1 MMRLSS
7 DAARLVRE
15 IFAET
20 IRLHEQVAANV
31 DAVVHASEAMVKAL
45 GQGRKVLAFGNGG
58 SAADAQHLAAEL
70 VGRFQRERPA
80 LAGVALSTDTSV
92 LTSIGNDYGFERVFT
107 RQIEALGAAGDVAV
121 AISTSGSSPNVLAA
135 CRAARERGLIVI
147 ALTGRDGGELGRL
160 ADIHLNVP
168 HASTARVQEVHRTLL
183 HAICE
188 LVEREMSNL

>member
-1 MMRLSS
+1 MTGMS

-15 IFAET
+15 IVAET

-31 DAVVHASEAMVKAL
+31 DAVVQASEAMAKAL
-45 GQGRKVLAFGNGG
+45 EQGRKVLAFGNGG

-92 LTSIGNDYGFERVFT
+92 LTSIGNDYGFERVFA
-107 RQIEALGAAGDVAV
+107 RQIEALGLAGDVAV
-121 AISTSGSSPNVLAA
+121 AMSTSGSSPNVLAA
-135 CRAARERGLIVI
+135 CRAARERGLTVI
-147 ALTGRDGGELGRL
+147 ALTGRDGGELGHL

-188 LVEREMSNL
+188 LVERT

>member
-1 MMRLSS
+1 MTGMS

-31 DAVVHASEAMVKAL
+31 DAVVQASEAMAKAL
-45 GQGRKVLAFGNGG
+45 EQGRKVLAFGNGG

-92 LTSIGNDYGFERVFT
+92 LTSIGNDYGFERVFA
-107 RQIEALGAAGDVAV
+107 RQIEALGLAGDVAV
-121 AISTSGSSPNVLAA
+121 AMSTSGSSPNVLAA
-135 CRAARERGLIVI
+135 CRAARERGLTVI
-147 ALTGRDGGELGRL
+147 ALTGRDGGELGHL

-188 LVEREMSNL
+188 LVERT